1 MRIVNAWVRVAA
13 SPKVPTDPA
22 LAAKRQDELYRTT
35 KQWELVEPERVYTAT
50 TISFLSSGLDGYSS
64 LSDNALDLQTPG
76 LTADSVPNLHAF
88 ASQASHLNA
97 PCVVSCVVCAV
108 YR

>member
-13 SPKVPTDPA
+13 SPKVPTNSA
-22 LAAKRQDELYRTT
+22 LAAKRLDEPFGTG
-35 KQWELVEPERVYTAT
+35 KQWELVDPERVYTAT

-76 LTADSVPNLHAF
+76 LTADSVPTLRAF
-88 ASQASHLNA
+88 APQAT
-97 PCVVSCVVCAV
+97 
-108 YR
+108 

>member
-13 SPKVPTDPA
+13 SPKVPTNPA
-22 LAAKRQDELYRTT
+22 LAGKRLDEPYLTS
-35 KQWELVEPERVYTAT
+35 KQWELVDPERVYTAT

-76 LTADSVPNLHAF
+76 LTADSVPNPP
-88 ASQASHLNA
+88 SHHK
-97 PCVVSCVVCAV
+97 PHS
-108 YR
+108 